1 MSKIYVTADT
11 HGDIDLWKLTS
22 HHFPEG
28 KKLNKNDI
36 VIICGD
42 SGIIWYGNNKDNYLI
57 NWYNNKPWTTLFV
70 DGNHCNFNALY
81 KYPIVDKFGGKVHK
95 ISDSIFHLCRGG
107 YYTIEGKTFFTFG
120 GARSHDLWCRKEGKS
135 WWKEELPTGEECE
148 YGFEVLTAH
157 GNKADFLIT
166 HCADDIL
173 LHEIERV
180 NHFHAEHDILTNY
193 LRIIKSIADFGHH
206 YFGHY
211 HYDADF
217 DGKATVLYNK
227 IIQII

>member
-1 MSKIYVTADT
+1 M
-11 HGDIDLWKLTS
+11 G
-22 HHFPEG
+22 
-28 KKLNKNDI
+28 
-36 VIICGD
+36 ICWDGGAFD
-42 SGIIWYGNNKDNYLI
+42 FYIQKYWEMQPI
-57 NWYNNKPWTTLFV
+57 TVLFV
-70 DGNHCNFNALY
+70 PGNHEN
-81 KYPIVDKFGGKVHK
+81 YPEIVRHPFMDTPWGDKAYQITENVYC
-95 ISDSIFHLCRGG
+95 LRRGG

-120 GARSHDLWCRKEGKS
+120 GARSHDMWCRTEGKT

-148 YGFEVLTAH
+148 YGFEVLEAH
-157 GNKADFLIT
+157 DNKADFLIT

-173 LHEIERV
+173 LHEIEKV

-193 LRIIKSIADFGHH
+193 LRIIKSIANFGHH